1 MPIQNRKKLSN
12 TGNVVNSN
20 IGKSYTNLKMKS
32 SLLDNQ
38 EQILSSSTP
47 SSRKHVVIIGG
58 SFAGLCAAR
67 HLSNNKEIDITVVE
81 PRKVFEYVPGACHLL
96 AGSEAYHEL
105 ITPIEECLPNKVR
118 HITGLFLGLRP
129 DKLRAVIK
137 CIPDD
142 ENDNDITKDMLEA
155 LKSKN
160 VVEID
165 YDAIIVCTGRGY
177 ATPIRA
183 SQEGRSFLGRINEI
197 EKEKKRIEEA
207 KTILVVGGG
216 LVGVELAADIASRS
230 KKFLSK
236 QQEIFLISRSKLLN
250 TLPQAAGTHASNWF
264 MRHNVSVSV
273 SDEIIDTTDGVITT
287 NKGITC
293 KPDIILDCTGRE
305 LTSSPKE
312 LKNITFMTTNSFV
325 SPYDDRG
332 FLVVDD
338 YLQSSEY
345 PHLQVFAAGDVIK
358 HQHGVAFSY
367 NASDFDSYGIK
378 SNLPFVRNAH
388 LAESQAELVAYNVM
402 TVLKN
407 KTVDT
412 MSKQLHRYP
421 DDVFGNPLSPLLS
434 CGSLG
439 PRYSIVIFNDLVIGG
454 VMLGLLGSFVKF
466 LIERTKIAEIRNK
479 VWGRAFWAFGH
490 IVSNFIHGLM
500 YHFNKLFKK
509 TGYKPIPQKSTVL
522 SVSP

>member
-142 ENDNDITKDMLEA
+142 EKDNDITKDMLEA

-230 KKFLSK
+230 K
-236 QQEIFLISRSKLLN
+236 N
-250 TLPQAAGTHASNWF
+250 
-264 MRHNVSVSV
+264 
-273 SDEIIDTTDGVITT
+273 
-287 NKGITC
+287 
-293 KPDIILDCTGRE
+293 
-305 LTSSPKE
+305 
-312 LKNITFMTTNSFV
+312 
-325 SPYDDRG
+325 
-332 FLVVDD
+332 FLVNNKKFSS
-338 YLQSSEY
+338 YLDQNY
-345 PHLQVFAAGDVIK
+345 
-358 HQHGVAFSY
+358 
-367 NASDFDSYGIK
+367 
-378 SNLPFVRNAH
+378 
-388 LAESQAELVAYNVM
+388 
-402 TVLKN
+402 
-407 KTVDT
+407 
-412 MSKQLHRYP
+412 
-421 DDVFGNPLSPLLS
+421 
-434 CGSLG
+434 
-439 PRYSIVIFNDLVIGG
+439 
-454 VMLGLLGSFVKF
+454 
-466 LIERTKIAEIRNK
+466 
-479 VWGRAFWAFGH
+479 
-490 IVSNFIHGLM
+490 
-500 YHFNKLFKK
+500 
-509 TGYKPIPQKSTVL
+509 
-522 SVSP
+522 